1 MLKTICIIPA
11 RGGSKG
17 VPRKNIRK
25 IAGKPLLGYV
35 IENLKKGKNFSNII
49 VSTEDKE
56 IAKIAKKYGAEV
68 PFLRPKKLAS
78 DTTPMD
84 EVLLHAV
91 KKLKKLNYDFNTF
104 VWRDATTPFITN
116 NDIKK
121 SINLLK
127 KNKVAIVCGV
137 YKQHLNPYY
146 NIVEKDSKGN
156 LKLVKPLKNKAR
168 SRQEAPIVYQ
178 LNGLYVYDTEKFL
191 KIKKTDLSKS
201 IHHEIPIETGLMID
215 TEFEFKI
222 AELIIQNEN

>member
-1 MLKTICIIPA
+1 MKLFFVF
-11 RGGSKG
+11 GG
-17 VPRKNIRK
+17 VYI
-25 IAGKPLLGYV
+25 
-35 IENLKKGKNFSNII
+35 
-49 VSTEDKE
+49 
-56 IAKIAKKYGAEV
+56 
-68 PFLRPKKLAS
+68 
-78 DTTPMD
+78 
-84 EVLLHAV
+84 
-91 KKLKKLNYDFNTF
+91 
-104 VWRDATTPFITN
+104 
-116 NDIKK
+116 
-121 SINLLK
+121 LK